1 MCGIKSRSLLVLL
14 VGFLLLL
21 PVYSWAKGSAEESN
35 VEPTEKKPES
45 LYEATE
51 SEWNLVLNE
60 TEKLSTESVRL
71 KTLAQTLEAQLTELS
86 KEADGLKH
94 LLNESGQ
101 QLEISLNEVKRL
113 ETILNKKVP
122 IIAVSTGIGI
132 FLIGGL
138 IGGLIHST
146 IPVVK

>member
-1 MCGIKSRSLLVLL
+1 MCGTKSRSLSVLL
-14 VGFLLLL
+14 VGLLLLL
-21 PVYSWAKGSAEESN
+21 PVYSWAKGSAEESS
-35 VEPTEKKPES
+35 TELTDGKPES

-51 SEWNLVLNE
+51 SEWNLILNE
-60 TEKLSTESVRL
+60 TEKLSTESVKL
-71 KTLAQTLEAQLTELS
+71 KTLAETLETQRTKLA
-86 KEADGLKH
+86 KEVAGLKH

-101 QLEISLNEVKRL
+101 QLETSLNEVKRL